1 LEINAQLELT
11 DALLG
16 YVGNQNSYQTLP
28 SNLGLNNPSATTNI
42 SSYNQLVLER
52 NKLLQSATPENP
64 LVVDITKQINN
75 IRTSVIQSLQKN
87 KTGLQLAKNGLSSEQ
102 NSISG
107 KISKVP
113 VQEKLF
119 RSIERQQQIKESLY
133 LLLLQKEKK
142 LLYPWRLLPLKQE
155 LLIKLL

>member
-52 NKLLQSATPENP
+52 NKLLQSATPKTRLLLILQSRSIILE
-64 LVVDITKQINN
+64 LLLFRVYRK
-75 IRTSVIQSLQKN
+75 IR
-87 KTGLQLAKNGLSSEQ
+87 TGLQLAKNGLSSEQ

-113 VQEKLF
+113 VQENF
-119 RSIERQQQIKESLY
+119 SEA
-133 LLLLQKEKK
+133 
-142 LLYPWRLLPLKQE
+142 LKDNSR
-155 LLIKLL
+155 